1 MDEFSEINVTPFTD
15 VLLVLLIIFMV
26 LSELVAPVGF
36 EKQFSCNCGSAS
48 RTTPTVQSELV
59 IARNGRMSLD
69 GHAVDSRTV
78 YPALSALRASH
89 RRIALSIF
97 GDQATA
103 YGYIIRAM
111 DAAKAAG
118 ITSVSFVTM

>member
-1 MDEFSEINVTPFTD
+1 MDEFAEINVTPFTD
-15 VLLVLLIIFMV
+15 VLLVLLIIFM
-26 LSELVAPVGF
+26 LLATLVAPAGF
-36 EKQFSCNCGSAS
+36 ERSLSCHCGHQAAIVPSA
-48 RTTPTVQSELV
+48 QAELV

-69 GHAVDSRTV
+69 GRAVDERSV

-89 RRIALSIF
+89 RRIALSIY
-97 GDQATA
+97 GNQETA

-118 ITSVSFVTM
+118 ITDVTFVTV